1 MRRELLISFA
11 GHVVLIGL
19 VGVLTANRVIKDQR
33 RPITLS
39 IQVVNPGTPLP
50 KTETQGPKLVDPKPK
65 VQPVSKTESK
75 SEPKPKPTSGNQVK
89 RMGLGARIEG
99 ADALGYSYYLNAILA
114 RIAENWFD
122 PYLGESRRISTTV
135 VFIIERD
142 GSLRDIQVEKSSG
155 DQVYDNA
162 AERALKV
169 LDRLPPLPPE
179 FKAPRLKLHLE
190 FEHTP

>member
-11 GHVVLIGL
+11 GHVVLVGL

-50 KTETQGPKLVDPKPK
+50 KTETQGPKLVEPKPQ
-65 VQPVSKTESK
+65 VQTVPKTESK
-75 SEPKPKPTSGNQVK
+75 PEPKPKPTSGNQVK

-122 PYLGESRRISTTV
+122 PYLGEARRISTTM
-135 VFIIERD
+135 VFVIERD

-179 FKAPRLKLHLE
+179 FKGPRLKLHLE

>member
-1 MRRELLISFA
+1 MRRELLVSFA
-11 GHVVLIGL
+11 GHALLLGL

-50 KTETQGPKLVDPKPK
+50 KTETEGPKLVETKPKPEPAPK
-65 VQPVSKTESK
+65 PEPKP
-75 SEPKPKPTSGNQVK
+75 EPKPKPAGSSQVK

-122 PYLGESRRISTTV
+122 PYLGEPRRISTTM

-142 GSLRDIQVEKSSG
+142 GTLRDIEVEKSSG
-155 DQVYDNA
+155 DKVYDNA

-179 FKAPRLKLHLE
+179 FKGPRLKLHLE

>member
-1 MRRELLISFA
+1 
-11 GHVVLIGL
+11 
-19 VGVLTANRVIKDQR
+19 
-33 RPITLS
+33 
-39 IQVVNPGTPLP
+39 TPLP
-50 KTETQGPKLVDPKPK
+50 KTETEGPKLVETKPKPEPAPK
-65 VQPVSKTESK
+65 PEPKP
-75 SEPKPKPTSGNQVK
+75 EPKPKPAGSSQVK

-122 PYLGESRRISTTV
+122 PYLGEPRRISTTM

-142 GSLRDIQVEKSSG
+142 GTLRDIEVEKSSG
-155 DQVYDNA
+155 DKVYDNA

-179 FKAPRLKLHLE
+179 FKGPRLKLHLE